1 MSPAPLRIDA
11 LTARR
16 FVRRALLLDAP
27 APDIATAL
35 GHLGYTTTAISR
47 ASSGVSTTSGKCT
60 RRRPDVNAATMPCQC
75 WPARKS
81 SVTSIP
87 KADRQ
92 SRRLIVV
99 SRGVRHGYRVAPAVK
114 ALANFLSLRSPRGSG

>member
-1 MSPAPLRIDA
+1 LPVLAGAEI
-11 LTARR
+11 
-16 FVRRALLLDAP
+16 V
-27 APDIATAL
+27 
-35 GHLGYTTTAISR
+35 GH
-47 ASSGVSTTSGKCT
+47 V
-60 RRRPDVNAATMPCQC
+60 D
-75 WPARKS
+75 
-81 SVTSIP
+81 P